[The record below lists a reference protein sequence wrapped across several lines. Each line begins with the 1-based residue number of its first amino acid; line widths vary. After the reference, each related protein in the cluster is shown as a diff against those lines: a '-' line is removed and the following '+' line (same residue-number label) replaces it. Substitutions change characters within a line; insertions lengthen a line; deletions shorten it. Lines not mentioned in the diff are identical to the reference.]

1 MHTSNTSKVKKNKII
16 NMRTVI
22 SLVTEFTIS
31 FGFKEG
37 LIPSFL
43 YLFNVKAD
51 TVKMLLNPDKNIRK
65 SMKNE

>member
-1 MHTSNTSKVKKNKII
+1 
-16 NMRTVI
+16 MRTVI